1 MTRLATLLLTG
12 LCILAPQTHTQDKP
26 RNPYFPSAPQEALF
40 EAAQRGSL
48 EGIRA
53 AIEAGA
59 DVNWREDSGASALSY
74 AAANATDPAV
84 IEYLVDEL
92 GADLLARHHYWTPLH
107 CAASSTKNNAAVV
120 KALVERYAPPRA
132 PATMAEL
139 PQCFDGGNPIMLAA
153 GAGRSTEILDAL
165 MTYATVSDLQ
175 VRDSEGRNALM
186 RCARTPSRA
195 DQIRWL
201 LDHGAD
207 QDIQNDSMR
216 FSRGEGFNRTAL
228 MKAAMRNCPENL
240 RALLFVTRTT
250 DAGAHHRSR
259 QFDPDITDDFGK
271 TALHYAYENDA
282 LKGSKELHFLDSAF
296 QVNRLWKAAAH
307 GGEDH
312 LRDTVTF
319 LGHFPHLRSAF
330 SVRRAD
336 GAHVLM
342 IAAQSN
348 PDPGVLMM
356 LLDMLEWPEPKVLA
370 DTIDLTETD
379 DYGITALDYAEENED
394 LQGTEALERLRSV
407 ASTR

>member
-1 MTRLATLLLTG
+1 MTRLATLFLTG
-12 LCILAPQTHTQDKP
+12 LCILTPQAHSQEKP
-26 RNPYFPSAPQEALF
+26 RNPYFPSASQEALF
-40 EAAQRGSL
+40 EAAQAGSL

-92 GADLLARHHYWTPLH
+92 GADLLARYHYWTPLH

-165 MTYATVSDLQ
+165 MTYANVSDLQ

-186 RCARTPSRA
+186 RCARTPGRA

-228 MKAAMRNCPENL
+228 MKASYGRCRDNL
-240 RALLFVTRTT
+240 LALLVVESPADPKGFRY
-250 DAGAHHRSR
+250 RP
-259 QFDPDITDDFGK
+259 FDPDITDHFGK
-271 TALHYAYENDA
+271 TALDYARENEL
-282 LKGSKELHFLDSAF
+282 LKGTEELKRLEFAF
-296 QVNRLWKAAAH
+296 QVNRFWKAAAH
-307 GGEDH
+307 ADLQGLTETITSPD
-312 LRDTVTF
+312 LFRT
-319 LGHFPHLRSAF
+319 
-330 SVRRAD
+330 RRAD
-336 GAHVLM
+336 GAHALI

-348 PDPGVLMM
+348 PDPQVLT
-356 LLDMLEWPEPKVLA
+356 LLLLVFESPDPSSRSAAK
-370 DTIDLTETD
+370 DLIATD
-379 DYGITALDYAEENED
+379 DHGKTALDYAEENEALRGGEVLEQ
-394 LQGTEALERLRSV
+394 LQRA
-407 ASTR
+407 TRKQNEN